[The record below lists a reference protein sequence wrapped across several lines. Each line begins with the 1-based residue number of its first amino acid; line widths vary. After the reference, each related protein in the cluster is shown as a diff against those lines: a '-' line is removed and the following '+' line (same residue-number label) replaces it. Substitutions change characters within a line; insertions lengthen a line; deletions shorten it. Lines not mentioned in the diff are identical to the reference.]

1 MTQQQVMDDLADPR
15 KPIRHADLM
24 QLSGMAR
31 SEAAG
36 VMSSWVG
43 VSAARKSELIERMV
57 EMAEENI
64 ELDFSGVLRA
74 CLRDAHAG
82 VREKAALGLWDS
94 DDRSIVRPLV
104 ELLGGDPSSSVRA
117 AAATTLAKFAEMA
130 GEGRMTKRDVQRIR
144 GALLAVIERE
154 DEEIETRR
162 RAIESVAAF
171 DSDRVRSIISQAYGD
186 ADVRLKQSAIYA
198 MGRSSDERWLPTV
211 LRETRSEDAA
221 MRFEAATACGLLG
234 DDDMTPH
241 LINMLNDEDSQVQL
255 AVVRALG
262 VIGGDLAR
270 RALMQAIRLGDDA
283 VEEAAEE
290 ALALIEFDEDPL
302 GLRVD

>member
-1 MTQQQVMDDLADPR
+1 MDDLADPR

-104 ELLGGDPSSSVRA
+104 ELLAATLAPVCARRLPLRSPSSRRWRGRA
-117 AAATTLAKFAEMA
+117 E
-130 GEGRMTKRDVQRIR
+130 
-144 GALLAVIERE
+144 
-154 DEEIETRR
+154 
-162 RAIESVAAF
+162 
-171 DSDRVRSIISQAYGD
+171 
-186 ADVRLKQSAIYA
+186 
-198 MGRSSDERWLPTV
+198 
-211 LRETRSEDAA
+211 
-221 MRFEAATACGLLG
+221 
-234 DDDMTPH
+234 
-241 LINMLNDEDSQVQL
+241 
-255 AVVRALG
+255 
-262 VIGGDLAR
+262 
-270 RALMQAIRLGDDA
+270 
-283 VEEAAEE
+283 
-290 ALALIEFDEDPL
+290 
-302 GLRVD
+302 